1 MRITDVAVAE
11 RGVSLHRHESFPNVE
26 LISQH
31 NGAGLSLYSTD
42 FALVVPDDWEG
53 TVFYRSRRHRL
64 APGQVLCVEP
74 GEVVASFDVQRE
86 GRLRVLLLGADLVR
100 QLLATRDR
108 ALPENVPAVFAIPRG
123 TGLATAL
130 ADVFLALERRASVTE
145 LGVCVE
151 TLVQALVDVIVRGG
165 RSPAPSS
172 SLRRTVSIVERLRE
186 TLLRGA
192 KSDEPPPDLAT
203 LSREV
208 GLSRFQTLRLF
219 RRHYGVTPRAFHLH
233 FRLALA
239 RHSLKSGTS
248 LAEVAASCGFVDQ
261 SHFTKQ
267 FKRLV
272 GVTPGQYART
282 R

>member
-1 MRITDVAVAE
+1 MRVTDATAAG
-11 RGVSLHRHESFPNVE
+11 RGVSLHRHESFPSVE

-64 APGQVLCVEP
+64 APGQLLCVSP
-74 GEVVASFDVQRE
+74 GEVVASVDVRRE
-86 GRLRVLLLGADLVR
+86 GRLRVLLLGAELVR
-100 QLLATRDR
+100 KLLATRDR
-108 ALPENVPAVFAIPRG
+108 VLPESLPAVFAALGG
-123 TGLATAL
+123 TRLATAL
-130 ADVFLALERRASVTE
+130 LDTFGALERRTSVTE

-151 TLVQALVDVIVRGG
+151 TLLQALVDAVVRAG

-172 SLRRTVSIVERLRE
+172 SLRRTASIVERLRE

-239 RHSLKSGTS
+239 RHSLRAGAS